1 MRGSEPLHLWR
12 RDTSAGPKA
21 TGRLHAESKKVVT
34 AQTPVG
40 VISAKGSLAPF
51 AQRLTIRISGNTM
64 KGQRRKGYDRDD
76 LGVVHGAAPL
86 ADGSRHCQPGCFV
99 MDEQACVPY
108 GTRCLHDGQL
118 PGGTRLRG
126 NRVFLLADLWPGEF
140 LGHTAGDISPACCP
154 E

>member
-1 MRGSEPLHLWR
+1 M
-12 RDTSAGPKA
+12 
-21 TGRLHAESKKVVT
+21 TGM
-34 AQTPVG
+34 
-40 VISAKGSLAPF
+40 I
-51 AQRLTIRISGNTM
+51 
-64 KGQRRKGYDRDD
+64 
-76 LGVVHGAAPL
+76 LGLSMELLPWLMAVAIAN
-86 ADGSRHCQPGCFV
+86 QGCFV

-118 PGGTRLRG
+118 LSGTRLRG